1 MHPQRELIISI
12 YKMTDNKIIEQEE
25 TLLLRRKLD
34 LLLRT
39 GKLLVESA
47 ADTNRV
53 VRNMKRV
60 AAYLGLPEEKL
71 HIDVSYTMLMV
82 NVSDEAHS
90 FSKFQKCEKH
100 GINMTA
106 ISAISK
112 LSWRA
117 IEQDYSLD
125 EYEKELERISHTPRN
140 YVPYLVA
147 VGAGFACGGFCK
159 LFGCDWMAFLLA
171 SISAFVGFRVRARF
185 IEFGVNVYMSIA
197 IAAFVSTCLAYAS
210 SFTGWSS
217 TPYHP
222 LLACALFIVP
232 GVPLINFVDDMIDNY
247 LLVGITR
254 AANTVMMV
262 GAMAFGIVL
271 AIRLCVMEDVTIDKK
286 FSELSMI
293 PHDPYYVYAI
303 AAAIAAMGFS
313 MIFNIQRRLL
323 WVVAIGGIIA
333 VCTRNFVNFELG
345 FGPVIGSFMGSF
357 VVSLIAVKAVHW
369 FHVPNHVLTIPSVIP
384 MIPGVLMYRS
394 LLGFIDMHGVVGEVT
409 VAFFNGINSALII
422 LCIALGVAVPNI
434 FARRY
439 IAKDRQKCL
448 EEELKKRKARGK
460 FIEW

>member
-1 MHPQRELIISI
+1 MV
-12 YKMTDNKIIEQEE
+12 
-25 TLLLRRKLD
+25 RRKLD

-47 ADTNRV
+47 ADTNRI
-53 VRNMKRV
+53 VRNMNRV

-71 HIDVSYTMLMV
+71 HIDVSYTMLVV
-82 NVSDEAHS
+82 NLSDDTHS
-90 FSKFQKCEKH
+90 FSKFQKCENH

-106 ISAISK
+106 ISEISH

-117 IEQDYSLD
+117 IEEDYSLD
-125 EYEKELERISHTPRN
+125 RYEEELEKIRTKRRN

-147 VGAGFACGGFCK
+147 IGAGFACGGFCK
-159 LFGCDWMAFLLA
+159 LFGCDWIAFFFA
-171 SISAFVGFRVRARF
+171 SICAFVGFRIRAHCN
-185 IEFGVNVYMSIA
+185 EFGVNHYMSIA
-197 IAAFVSTCLAYAS
+197 IAALVATCLAYAT
-210 SFTGWSS
+210 SFSGLSS

-247 LLVGITR
+247 IQVGITR
-254 AANTVMMV
+254 AVNTILMLC
-262 GAMAFGIVL
+262 AMAFGIVIAMRLL
-271 AIRLCVMEDVTIDKK
+271 AMEDVTIDKK
-286 FSELSMI
+286 FSELSMV
-293 PHDPYYVYAI
+293 PHDAYYVYAV
-303 AAAIAAMGFS
+303 AAAIAATGFS

-323 WVVAIGGIIA
+323 WVVALGGVIA

-345 FGPVIGSFMGSF
+345 YGPVVGSFMGSL

-384 MIPGVLMYRS
+384 MIPGVLMYRA
-394 LLGFIDMHGVVGEVT
+394 LFGLVNMNGVVGEVT
-409 VAFFNGINSALII
+409 AVVFNGINASLIVI
-422 LCIALGVAVPNI
+422 SIALGVAVPNI

-439 IAKDRQKCL
+439 IAKDRRRFL
-448 EEELKKRKARGK
+448 EEELQRRRERGK

>member
-1 MHPQRELIISI
+1 MTTN
-12 YKMTDNKIIEQEE
+12 KMMTEQEE
-25 TLLLRRKLD
+25 QLLLLRRKLD

-39 GKLLVESA
+39 GKLLMESA
-47 ADTNRV
+47 ADTNRI
-53 VRNMKRV
+53 VRNMNRV
-60 AAYLGLPEEKL
+60 AAYLGLPEDKL
-71 HIDVSYTMLMV
+71 HIDVRYTMLIV
-82 NVSDEAHS
+82 NLSDEAHS
-90 FSKFQKCEKH
+90 FSKFQKCESH

-117 IEQDYSLD
+117 IEKDYSLD
-125 EYEKELERISHTPRN
+125 QYEEELEKIRKQPRN
-140 YVPYLVA
+140 YTPYVVA
-147 VGAGFACGGFCK
+147 IGAGFACGGFCK
-159 LFGCDWMAFLLA
+159 LFGSDWMAFLLA
-171 SISAFVGFRVRARF
+171 SICAFAGFRVRARLL
-185 IEFGVNVYMSIA
+185 EAGLNVYMSIGV
-197 IAAFVSTCLAYAS
+197 AAFVSTCLAYLS

-217 TPYHP
+217 TPYLP

-271 AIRLCVMEDVTIDKK
+271 AIRLCVMEDVSIDKK

-293 PHDPYYVYAI
+293 PHDPYSVYAI
-303 AAAIAAMGFS
+303 AAAISAMGFS

-323 WVVAIGGIIA
+323 WVVALGGIIA

-357 VVSLIAVKAVHW
+357 VVSLIGVKAVHW
-369 FHVPNHVLTIPSVIP
+369 FHVPNHVLSIPSVIP
-384 MIPGVLMYRS
+384 MIPGVLMFRS
-394 LLGFIDMHGVVGEVT
+394 LLGFIGMHGVVGEVT
-409 VAFFNGINSALII
+409 FAFFNGINSALII

-439 IAKDRQKCL
+439 IAKDRQKFL
-448 EEELKKRKARGK
+448 QEELQKRKARGK
-460 FIEW
+460 FLEW